1 MVYKNSLLLPL
12 RKRSKNA
19 SIFLNNWLLKVV
31 SATFWPITMFKG
43 QSLLFHV
50 VSETLITQNYLLV
63 IPNNVVRFTCL
74 LSLLSHFKTKDDR
87 GKHNF
92 EKQYYCGNYS
102 DDVCQGLNT
111 DRFLLKIRY
120 LMAASCK
127 RFWINE

>member
-19 SIFLNNWLLKVV
+19 SIFLNNWLLKAV
-31 SATFWPITMFKG
+31 SATFWPITMFKE

-50 VSETLITQNYLLV
+50 VCETLITQSYLFV
-63 IPNNVVRFTCL
+63 IPNNDLRFTCL
-74 LSLLSHFKTKDDR
+74 YRSCHILRRDDR

-127 RFWINE
+127 RF

>member
-50 VSETLITQNYLLV
+50 VSETLITQNYLFV

-74 LSLLSHFKTKDDR
+74 YRSCHILRQKMI
-87 GKHNF
+87 
-92 EKQYYCGNYS
+92 EA
-102 DDVCQGLNT
+102 NT
-111 DRFLLKIRY
+111 ILKSNIIAGII
-120 LMAASCK
+120 LMTYAKALTPTG
-127 RFWINE
+127 FY